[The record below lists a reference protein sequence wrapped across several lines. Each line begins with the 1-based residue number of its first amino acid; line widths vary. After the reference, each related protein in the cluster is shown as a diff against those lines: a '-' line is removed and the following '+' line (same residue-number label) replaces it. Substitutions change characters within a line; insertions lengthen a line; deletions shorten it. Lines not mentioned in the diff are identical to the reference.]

1 MTKFVA
7 IISGKG
13 GVGKTTS
20 AINLATALSGFG
32 RDVLVL
38 DANLKTPNV
47 NLHLGSPNTPITL
60 HDALQGKYH
69 ITDAA
74 YLHPSGLKVIPASLA
89 LEKVDSVEPAKLAEV
104 LLDLEGACEAVFLDT
119 KTGIDEDVEHAI
131 RAADEA
137 IVVTNPD
144 LPSVTD
150 ALKAIRLADK
160 VGVNVVGVIVNR
172 FKNDSFD
179 MSLDNIRDLLDKPI
193 IGVVP
198 EDENVRKS
206 IAVRHPVVY
215 THPDSKASVAFK
227 ELAAKLSGQ
236 KYVHSIKESKDTPS
250 KLHQVL
256 KKLGLNK

>member
-1 MTKFVA
+1 M
-7 IISGKG
+7 
-13 GVGKTTS
+13 
-20 AINLATALSGFG
+20 
-32 RDVLVL
+32 
-38 DANLKTPNV
+38 
-47 NLHLGSPNTPITL
+47 
-60 HDALQGKYH
+60 
-69 ITDAA
+69 
-74 YLHPSGLKVIPASLA
+74 
-89 LEKVDSVEPAKLAEV
+89 EKVDSVEPAKLAEI

-179 MSLDNIRDLLDKPI
+179 MSLDNIRDLLNKPI

-198 EDENVRKS
+198 EDDNVRKS

-236 KYVHSIKESKDTPS
+236 KYVHSIKDSKDTPS